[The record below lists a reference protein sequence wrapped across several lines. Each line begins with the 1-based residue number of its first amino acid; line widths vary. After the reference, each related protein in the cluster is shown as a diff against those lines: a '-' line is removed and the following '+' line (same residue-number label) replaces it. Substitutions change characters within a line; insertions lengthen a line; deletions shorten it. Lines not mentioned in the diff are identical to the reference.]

1 MFNLI
6 DKLRKKS
13 EAERKMIALTIS
25 ASITTIIF
33 LVWIS
38 TFLIKPSSSEPND
51 KPVISSVTP
60 IATIKDNVAGV
71 YSNFVK
77 LLDFRKSDQ
86 MAE

>member
-77 LLDFRKSDQ
+77 LLDFRK
-86 MAE
+86 